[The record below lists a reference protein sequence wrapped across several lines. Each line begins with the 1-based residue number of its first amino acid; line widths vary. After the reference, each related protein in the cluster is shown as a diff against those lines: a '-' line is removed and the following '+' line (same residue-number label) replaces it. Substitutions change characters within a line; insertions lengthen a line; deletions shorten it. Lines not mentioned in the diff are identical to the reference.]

1 MKSLFIARA
10 ALFVLC
16 VSILAC
22 SASSAKVLLVDD
34 DKADCP
40 SAAFTKIQ
48 DAVNAASPGDFI
60 RVCKGVYVE
69 QVSIHIPLTIAAEN
83 GAVLMPSNMQANTTS
98 LFDAAPLAVALLVS
112 DTTDVTIHGLIV
124 DGTNNG
130 VSGCS
135 PDFFGIAFQN
145 ASGSIRRSTV
155 RNFKL
160 PANLNGCQSGTGI
173 FVQSGGG
180 QLSSVTVES
189 NSVHDFQKN
198 GITADEV
205 GSTVF
210 IRANTVTGLGAT
222 TGAAQ
227 NGIQI
232 GFGAAGAIRNNTV
245 TNNLWSP
252 CTAIATCTAVATNIL
267 VTQSD
272 SVTVSGNTVSVNQVG
287 IFVDGNSA
295 NVNSNETSASSVFD
309 GIRFEGSQNF
319 AHGNSVVNAGEA
331 GIYIDGNNNVV
342 RNNTITDATVGI
354 LKTSTSAG
362 NLIHGNSFFDN
373 IVTIQDPPSPSLATL
388 IKPVR

>member
-1 MKSLFIARA
+1 MKPHSFAGAVLT
-10 ALFVLC
+10 ALCL
-16 VSILAC
+16 SAL
-22 SASSAKVLLVDD
+22 SASASLAKVVLVDD

-48 DAVNAASPGDFI
+48 DAVNAASPGDVI
-60 RVCKGVYVE
+60 RVCKGVYAE
-69 QVSIHIPLTIAAEN
+69 QVSIHVPLTIAAEN

-112 DTTDVTIHGLIV
+112 DTTDVTIHGLII
-124 DGTNNG
+124 DGSNNG
-130 VSGCS
+130 ISSCS

-145 ASGSIRRSTV
+145 ASGSVRRTTI

-160 PANLNGCQSGTGI
+160 PADLNGCQTGTGI
-173 FVQSGGG
+173 FVQSGSG
-180 QLSSVTVES
+180 QLSSVAVDS

-198 GITADEV
+198 GITADEL
-205 GSTVF
+205 GTTVM

-232 GFGAAGAIRNNTV
+232 GFGAAGSIRNNTV

-252 CTAIATCTAVATNIL
+252 CTAIATCAAVATNIL

-287 IFVDGNSA
+287 IFIDGNSSTVA
-295 NVNSNETSASSVFD
+295 NNETSASSVFD
-309 GIRFEGSQNF
+309 GIRLEGSQNF
-319 AHGNSVVNAGEA
+319 ARANSVVNAGES
-331 GIYIDGNNNVV
+331 GIYLDGSNNVV

-354 LKTSTSAG
+354 LKTAASSG
-362 NLIHGNSFFDN
+362 NLIQGNSFFNN
-373 IVTIQDPPSPSLATL
+373 IVTIQDPPSPSLASL